1 MPGTLEDDRR
11 QRDVTWHHRDMTE
24 QAERYD
30 RISAGY
36 ERWWAPVLRPSTAA
50 LLDLLAPSLAA
61 PGAVALDVGAGTGN
75 LTLAAL
81 ARWPGLRVT
90 AVDVSSE
97 MLAVLAG
104 TADERL
110 ADGRARLETRSA
122 PAAELPAADAS
133 YDVAMASFVLQLV
146 PNRAKALREIRRVLR
161 PGGRIG
167 HVTWLE
173 DRRPFAPDRIFDE
186 LLGEAGYDEE
196 PADARHGDIPSVAT
210 AASELRHAGFRA
222 VTAEPGELA
231 YAFSVESYL
240 GFLTEFD
247 EETLFE
253 EMRRSERHRFLAR
266 LRERLMALPHDG
278 LTFRAP
284 IVYVTGRRSR

>member
-1 MPGTLEDDRR
+1 
-11 QRDVTWHHRDMTE
+11 MTD
-24 QAERYD
+24 QTERYD

-50 LLDLLAPSLAA
+50 LLDLLAPALAA
-61 PGAVALDVGAGTGN
+61 PGTVALDVGAGTGN

-81 ARWPGLRVT
+81 ARWPDLRVT
-90 AVDVSSE
+90 AADVSSE

-104 TADERL
+104 AADERL
-110 ADGRARLETRSA
+110 VDGRARLTTRAA
-122 PAAELPAADAS
+122 PAAELPDPDAT

-146 PNRAKALREIRRVLR
+146 PNRAKALRELRRVLR

-173 DRRPFAPDRIFDE
+173 DRRPFAPDRIFDA

-196 PADARHGDIPSVAT
+196 PAEARHGDIPSAPI
-210 AASELRHAGFRA
+210 AAGELRHAGFRA
-222 VTAEPGELA
+222 VTAEPSELA
-231 YAFSVESYL
+231 FAFSVESYL

-247 EETLFE
+247 EETLFD
-253 EMRRSERHRFLAR
+253 EMPRRERQRFLAT
-266 LRERLMALPHDG
+266 LRERLMRLSEEE

-284 IVYVTGRRSR
+284 IVYATGIRSDG